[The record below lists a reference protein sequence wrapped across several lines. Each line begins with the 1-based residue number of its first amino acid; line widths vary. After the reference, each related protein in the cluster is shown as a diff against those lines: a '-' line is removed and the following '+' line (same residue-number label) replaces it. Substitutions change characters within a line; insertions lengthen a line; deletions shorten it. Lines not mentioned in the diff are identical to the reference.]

1 MLACFRYTCGYQ
13 YHTRASFIIIFIILE
28 IDFIFELLTYN
39 RENDRTFKQGFTVK
53 HSHSQNPE
61 STCSNQMVYNLIRSN
76 TRAPEK
82 GEGGGVNRVNAYSI
96 SLFTINFTY
105 TSFIYV
111 LIRWVHSKIKRNVLT
126 ITSKRYQVYFRTV
139 LETYFVT
146 RTNKFVRN
154 TCLC

>member
-96 SLFTINFTY
+96 SLLHDKLYLHVFY
-105 TSFIYV
+105 
-111 LIRWVHSKIKRNVLT
+111 IRFDSLGPLENKEKRAH
-126 ITSKRYQVYFRTV
+126 YH
-139 LETYFVT
+139 E
-146 RTNKFVRN
+146 
-154 TCLC
+154 